1 MAQLQIGPVAGL
13 PALQNFEVQS
23 QDSTGNLV
31 QDGIRDLAPVI
42 GLLKHPLVGRAAEL
56 HVQTVQVGSHLVGV
70 DGAAIGDDYTVI
82 APFVPKN
89 VLHEVTV
96 GVDPLVVHLV
106 VGGHDGPWVPL
117 LDGDFKGPEVD
128 LPEGALADNGVGPHA
143 VIHSPGKCRDQGI
156 DDAARQHDDP
166 GHRNRQH
173 HGILNELGHEIHRGQ
188 NDAEINHDEDG
199 AGPEGRLGE
208 DSEVQDWF
216 IKLQLTSCIKDEYDD
231 ADGKKTE
238 HPW

>member
-13 PALQNFEVQS
+13 PALQDFEVQS

-56 HVQTVQVGSHLVGV
+56 HVQTVQVGFHLVGV
-70 DGAAIGDDYTVI
+70 NGAAIGDDYTVI

-143 VIHSPGKCRDQGI
+143 VILLDVDGVVLYVGGDMG
-156 DDAARQHDDP
+156 A
-166 GHRNRQH
+166 
-173 HGILNELGHEIHRGQ
+173 LNALGHGGAQLAGQ
-188 NDAEINHDEDG
+188 D
-199 AGPEGRLGE
+199 RVLGE
-208 DSEVQDWF
+208 KIQSFGRSMGERLILIPGRQS
-216 IKLQLTSCIKDEYDD
+216 ISMPPCLQSRANRRPISLV
-231 ADGKKTE
+231 
-238 HPW
+238 